1 MDSSPFQ
8 VAVNGRFMR
17 QPFTGVQR
25 YAWELSRRLPVSQVI
40 APGPPLPP
48 YAAIG
53 RPVTIRPGLRRLP
66 GHAWEQSVLPRAL
79 SRNQLLWSPGGSGP
93 LAVRRQVLTIHDAA
107 HLEHPEWYSRSFS
120 LWYRALLPVLA
131 RRVRRVLTVSAFSR
145 MRLAAALRLNPER
158 IAVTPLAADPRFRV
172 KQPEAVAAGLHEL
185 GVSGPYVLAVA
196 ALSARKNFERLYR
209 AWEVVAPGLEGTR
222 LVVVGKTGLA
232 FSNISDRGRLPSH
245 TQVFQHVEDEQLVDL
260 YNGATAFVFPSL
272 YEGFGLPVLEAMAC
286 GTPVITS
293 DITSL
298 PEVAGDA
305 ALLVDPYDTGA
316 IADALQRLAGDTA
329 LQAHLTGAGLH
340 RAAQFSWERTAA
352 RTWELLAEAAGQFT
366 ATGEHAA

>member
-1 MDSSPFQ
+1 MDSSPLQ

-131 RRVRRVLTVSAFSR
+131 RRVRRVLTVSGYLSELNSFFPLMRTVPGYQNPRLIVVSQNRLSRKQCLCPTRCHQVRQIPQYWLLIRRGTATSDCAHPAPDTASAGYAAQCRAAVSIQSIGLCTAVHTRRFQTDDRLKDIFSR
-145 MRLAAALRLNPER
+145 K
-158 IAVTPLAADPRFRV
+158 T
-172 KQPEAVAAGLHEL
+172 AGKDH
-185 GVSGPYVLAVA
+185 
-196 ALSARKNFERLYR
+196 RYR
-209 AWEVVAPGLEGTR
+209 AGFDNRPGHVPVADGSR
-222 LVVVGKTGLA
+222 D
-232 FSNISDRGRLPSH
+232 SNITRNRLPGFRSGIPD
-245 TQVFQHVEDEQLVDL
+245 QGINEKIIRKRSEVFSKTEDVLL
-260 YNGATAFVFPSL
+260 NFVSL
-272 YEGFGLPVLEAMAC
+272 RQ
-286 GTPVITS
+286 
-293 DITSL
+293 
-298 PEVAGDA
+298 
-305 ALLVDPYDTGA
+305 TGPGN
-316 IADALQRLAGDTA
+316 RN
-329 LQAHLTGAGLH
+329 
-340 RAAQFSWERTAA
+340 
-352 RTWELLAEAAGQFT
+352 
-366 ATGEHAA
+366 